1 MLFGKSLDLVDEG
14 EVVAVPS
21 QSNVESTVVPPPKMS
36 PSGRSF
42 TILVWVLCGLLILL
56 ALRYMVPYYIEE
68 MNYAAARGKQRAEV
82 EVAVDGLAE
91 LGLDSLSTAYQLVS
105 KRVGPSVVYIDT
117 IKTSNSGL
125 PRDEFGF
132 LFGPGGYRQ
141 QNQGSGVIMDSAGY
155 ILTNNHVI
163 ERATNIS
170 VELNE
175 GRTVSAVVIGNDLLT
190 DLALIK
196 IEASGL
202 IAAEW
207 GNSDALEV
215 GALVWA
221 VGSPFGYEQSIT
233 AGILSAKNRPG
244 LGPHQRFLQTD
255 AAVNPG
261 NSGGPLVD
269 ALGHV
274 IGINTAILGE
284 SYRGISFA
292 IPSSIARNVYEDLK
306 KNGMVPRGWLGVA
319 MEPAG
324 SERAL
329 EAGVTATEG
338 AVVINVF
345 SGSPATKA
353 GIQPGDVIVQWGENS
368 VDTCEKLSLLVA
380 ETPIGSRVDVRIRR
394 DNVDITVKVDVVL
407 RPRQVE

>member
-14 EVVAVPS
+14 EAVAMPS
-21 QSNVESTVVPPPKMS
+21 QSNVESTVVPPPKIS

-42 TILVWVLCGLLILL
+42 TILVWVLCGLLIML

-91 LGLDSLSTAYQLVS
+91 LGLDHLSTAYQLVS

-141 QNQGSGVIMDSAGY
+141 QNQGSGVIMDPAGY

-306 KNGMVPRGWLGVA
+306 KNGIVPRGWLGVA

-329 EAGVTATEG
+329 GAGVTATEG
-338 AVVINVF
+338 AVVISVF
-345 SGSPATKA
+345 PGSPATKA

-380 ETPIGSRVDVRIRR
+380 ETPIGSRVDVLIRR

-407 RPRQVE
+407 RPRQME